1 MTFFEAILARILI
14 YLLSYVLAV
23 VVGHFLVRHVILEK
37 QQLTEAGGLERAGA
51 TVGCLERALT
61 LTFVLVGQYEAIALI
76 LAAKSVAR
84 FQELKKR
91 EFAEYYLIGTL
102 SSMLFAMLVG
112 IIASWFLTLL

>member
-1 MTFFEAILARILI
+1 MTFLEVVLARILI
-14 YLLSYVLAV
+14 YFLSYVFAV
-23 VVGHFLVRHVILEK
+23 AVGHLVVRHVILIRFP
-37 QQLTEAGGLERAGA
+37 TEESEGLKGAGTAI
-51 TVGCLERALT
+51 GCLERFLT
-61 LTFVLVGQYEAIALI
+61 LTLVLVGQYEAIALI
-76 LAAKSVAR
+76 LAAKSIAR

>member
-1 MTFFEAILARILI
+1 MAFLEVVLARILI

-37 QQLTEAGGLERAGA
+37 HQLTEAGGLERAGA
-51 TVGCLERALT
+51 TIGCLERALT
-61 LTFVLVGQYEAIALI
+61 LTFVLLGQYEAIALI
-76 LAAKSVAR
+76 LAAKSIAR

-102 SSMLFAMLVG
+102 SSMLFTMLIGVLV
-112 IIASWFLTLL
+112 SWLLTLL

>member
-1 MTFFEAILARILI
+1 MTFLEVVLARILI
-14 YLLSYVLAV
+14 YFLSYVLAV
-23 VVGHFLVRHVILEK
+23 VLGHFLVRHVVLEK
-37 QQLTEAGGLERAGA
+37 HQLTEAGGLERAGA
-51 TVGCLERALT
+51 TIGYFERALT

-84 FQELKKR
+84 FEGLKKR

-112 IIASWFLTLL
+112 IFASWLLDLI